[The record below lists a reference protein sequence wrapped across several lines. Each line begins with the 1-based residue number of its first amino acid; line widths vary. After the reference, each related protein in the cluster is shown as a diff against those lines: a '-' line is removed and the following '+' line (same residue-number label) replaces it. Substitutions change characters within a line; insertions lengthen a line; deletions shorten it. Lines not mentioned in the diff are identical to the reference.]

1 MFFTKSA
8 DSNMKIGLTPDVVLP
23 AYSPYADS
31 IDKMVTSLQKL
42 SDKMELGVSL
52 SKLHE
57 YACPPKP

>member
-1 MFFTKSA
+1 
-8 DSNMKIGLTPDVVLP
+8 MKIGLTPDVVLP